1 MDRGNGPSEINRA
14 SRNERHSGQCRIRV
28 VRRVLLVLL
37 LYFSLALF
45 VYLRLMPRWA
55 ERFEKDR
62 QSASDSWLTARDN
75 VVRHLVLPVELARL
89 HSITFY
95 KLTDS
100 YLRKN
105 WGRFRVY
112 ARMPSVCR
120 WRFDMYSSSG
130 VRIGESFYSPKGH
143 LVGFYRRWNEETG
156 ALIIEI
162 PYNESGKLHGEWK
175 RWNYEGRLFQLK
187 TYSNGIPNGPYF
199 LEKREGGVV
208 KGTWRDGRMH
218 DGTFTVEYQPMAP
231 NGTLDY
237 SDFGT
242 ALVSNNV
249 LLRLFH
255 DTELKSPVAAGVMTG
270 WFFWDEASRN
280 AARHMVEGHRVGVVF
295 SNGVP
300 ISLRDVGKS
309 DGADIRVPPGD
320 LSQCDFR
327 MMIDPMIHD
336 DVVRFGF
343 RNGSCPSEDVALEG
357 VDKQEESP
365 AD

>member
-1 MDRGNGPSEINRA
+1 MKGKSEINGE
-14 SRNERHSGQCRIRV
+14 SRDGRSTWGYRIRV
-28 VRRVLLVLL
+28 VCRVLLVLL
-37 LYFSLALF
+37 LYLSLALF

-62 QSASDSWLTARDN
+62 QSASDPWLKARDN
-75 VVRHLVLPVELARL
+75 VVRYFVLPVELARL

-95 KLTDS
+95 RLTDS

-105 WGRFRVY
+105 WGRFIVY
-112 ARMPSVCR
+112 ARKPPVCR
-120 WRFDMYSSSG
+120 WRLDLYSSSG
-130 VRIGESFYSPKGH
+130 VRIGEGFYSPKGNP
-143 LVGFYRRWNEETG
+143 VGSNRRWDEETG
-156 ALIIEI
+156 VLIIEM
-162 PYNESGKLHGEWK
+162 PYNEFGKLHGDWK
-175 RWNYEGRLFQLK
+175 WWDYEGRLYQQHA
-187 TYSNGIPNGPYF
+187 YSNGILNGPYF
-199 LEKREGGVV
+199 LKTHKGVV
-208 KGTWRDGRMH
+208 KGVWRDGRMQ

-231 NGTLDY
+231 DGTLDY

-280 AARHMVEGHRVGVVF
+280 AARHMVEEHRVGVVF

-343 RNGSCPSEDVALEG
+343 RKGSSSSEGATLEW
-357 VDKQEESP
+357 VDKP
-365 AD
+365 GWR